1 MDNLMN
7 YSRMEADSASAQV
20 EIIKLKEILGGLE
33 TMTQRLIRQRPIQF
47 GIHVEP
53 AIETI
58 ESDGQKLQQIL
69 LELLTNA
76 LKFTEKGKI
85 ELNIRRVEECAG
97 EFLEIAIADTGI
109 GIRRE
114 DQEVI
119 FEDFRQLDGSST
131 RQYGG
136 TGVGLGLCK
145 KLATALGGELR
156 LASEVGV
163 GSVFSLRLPLKPTAP
178 AGWPGTTSVT
188 QLRHGSINHD
198 IVLIR

>member
-1 MDNLMN
+1 M
-7 YSRMEADSASAQV
+7 
-20 EIIKLKEILGGLE
+20 
-33 TMTQRLIRQRPIQF
+33 
-47 GIHVEP
+47 
-53 AIETI
+53 
-58 ESDGQKLQQIL
+58 QQIL

-156 LASEVGV
+156 LSSEVGV
-163 GSVFSLRLPLKPTAP
+163 GSVFSLRLPLKPAAAP
-178 AGWPGTTSVT
+178 AGWPVSTSVS
-188 QLRHGSINHD
+188 QL
-198 IVLIR
+198 LQ

>member
-7 YSRMEADSASAQV
+7 YSRMEADGSSAQV
-20 EIIKLKEILGGLE
+20 EIVKLKEILGGLE

-85 ELNIRRVEECAG
+85 ELNIRRLEERSG

-114 DQEVI
+114 DQDVI

-131 RQYGG
+131 RQYSG

-145 KLATALGGELR
+145 KLAAALGGELR
-156 LASEVGV
+156 LSSEVGV
-163 GSVFSLRLPLKPTAP
+163 GSVFSLRLPLKPALAP
-178 AGWPGTTSVT
+178 VEWSVSTSASPML
-188 QLRHGSINHD
+188 Q
-198 IVLIR
+198 

>member
-1 MDNLMN
+1 
-7 YSRMEADSASAQV
+7 
-20 EIIKLKEILGGLE
+20 GLE
-33 TMTQRLIRQRPIQF
+33 MMTQRLIRQRPIQF
-47 GIHVEP
+47 GIHLEP

-69 LELLTNA
+69 LELITNA

-85 ELNIRRVEECAG
+85 ELRIRRLEENAG

-109 GIRRE
+109 GIRSE
-114 DQEVI
+114 DQQVI

-145 KLATALGGELR
+145 KLAASIGGEIHLR
-156 LASEVGV
+156 SEVGV
-163 GSVFSLRLPLKPTAP
+163 GSVFSLRLPLKPLPPRADRP
-178 AGWPGTTSVT
+178 ALASTKDLL
-188 QLRHGSINHD
+188 Q
-198 IVLIR
+198 

>member
-1 MDNLMN
+1 
-7 YSRMEADSASAQV
+7 
-20 EIIKLKEILGGLE
+20 
-33 TMTQRLIRQRPIQF
+33 
-47 GIHVEP
+47 
-53 AIETI
+53 
-58 ESDGQKLQQIL
+58 LQQIL

-85 ELNIRRVEECAG
+85 ELNIRRLEKSTG

-114 DQEVI
+114 DQDVI

-145 KLATALGGELR
+145 KLATALGGELH
-156 LASEVGV
+156 LSSEVGV
-163 GSVFSLRLPLKPTAP
+163 GSVFSLRLPLKPMAAR
-178 AGWPGTTSVT
+178 AGWSVSTSVS
-188 QLRHGSINHD
+188 QL
-198 IVLIR
+198 LQ